1 MSESRLIRKSDSLV
15 TNGLKSDSKFLLHI
29 LTLPT
34 YKLLLLLEGCFWFFG
49 LCNTQPSFGEQTQ
62 PRRSP
67 LSSLFCLH
75 YISSYLLSDTP
86 DSDDQY
92 A

>member
-1 MSESRLIRKSDSLV
+1 MKRGQRGMSESRLIRKSDSLV

-29 LTLPT
+29 LTPPT

-75 YISSYLLSDTP
+75 YNQQLSA
-86 DSDDQY
+86 Q
-92 A
+92 